1 MALIQT
7 VCGADASAASGSSAE
22 RAPDQSAGMKVKLTV
37 EGKELTATLVDG
49 PTSRDFLALLPLT
62 LTMNAASS
70 TRRRAA
76 ASASAA

>member
-1 MALIQT
+1 
-7 VCGADASAASGSSAE
+7 
-22 RAPDQSAGMKVKLTV
+22 MKVKLTV